1 MTDQTSRPR
10 ARAGERTPERT
21 EEIAAPKVAP
31 RPDPVPQPEDATDTP
46 SPRAAADK
54 PSWRARLLMFSL
66 PIVLLAAGGWYWLN
80 SGGSVS
86 TDNAYVQMDKVSV
99 AAEVGGRIT
108 EVAVRDGDEVTA
120 GQLLFRIDGEP
131 YRLSVAQATAAI
143 DAAQVQVGNLSA
155 SARTST
161 VDIAAA
167 REDVAFAEVNFRR
180 QAALMEKGFTTKAA
194 YDASRHAV
202 TQARERVRQAEA
214 AADEARTKLA
224 AGPSSGVNPQ
234 VEAARVQR
242 AQAEVNLS
250 RTEVRAPSAG
260 RVAQS
265 DRLQIGQ
272 MMVAG
277 LPAVTL
283 VDTAHPWVEANFKE
297 TDLAHMRVGQ
307 RAEIRFDA
315 YPGLKVRGHV
325 LTIGAGTGSEFSV
338 LPAQNATGNW
348 VKVTQRVPV
357 RIAFDEK
364 PARAMIAGLSADVR
378 VFTADK

>member
-1 MTDQTSRPR
+1 MTQSSSTRIAPR
-10 ARAGERTPERT
+10 A
-21 EEIAAPKVAP
+21 EEAARAPKADP
-31 RPDPVPQPEDATDTP
+31 IPASAPDPVATDRA
-46 SPRAAADK
+46 SPG
-54 PSWRARLLMFSL
+54 WRTRLLMFGL
-66 PIVLLAAGGWYWLN
+66 PALLIGAGGAWWLT

-108 EVAVRDGDEVTA
+108 EVAVRDGQQVA
-120 GQLLFRIDGEP
+120 KGQLLFRIDGEP
-131 YRLSVAQATAAI
+131 YALSVAQANAAI
-143 DAAQVQVGNLSA
+143 DAATVEVGSLSA
-155 SARTST
+155 SANTSS

-167 REDVAFAEVNFRR
+167 REDVAFAQVNFER
-180 QAALMEKGFTTKAA
+180 QAALMDKGFTTKAA
-194 YDASRHAV
+194 YDASRHALQ
-202 TQARERVRQAEA
+202 QARERVRQTQA
-214 AADEARTKLA
+214 AAAEARTKLA
-224 AGPSSGVNPQ
+224 TGGSGVNPQ
-234 VEAARVQR
+234 IEAARVER
-242 AQAEVNLS
+242 AQAQVNLG

-272 MMVAG
+272 MTVAG

-283 VDTAHPWVEANFKE
+283 VDTARPWVEANFKE
-297 TDLAHMRVGQ
+297 TDLADMHVGQ
-307 RAEIRFDA
+307 RAEISFDA

-357 RIAFDEK
+357 RIAFDER
-364 PARAMIAGLSADVR
+364 PSREMIAGLSADVK
-378 VFTADK
+378 VFTK

>member
-1 MTDQTSRPR
+1 MDQLSPSRPAKNPR
-10 ARAGERTPERT
+10 AEEATPPK
-21 EEIAAPKVAP
+21 AAPKA
-31 RPDPVPQPEDATDTP
+31 DPLP
-46 SPRAAADK
+46 SPTPATEAPPK
-54 PSWRARLLMFSL
+54 TNWRTRILMFGL
-66 PIVLLAAGGWYWLN
+66 PLALIAGGAGWWLT

-108 EVAVRDGDEVTA
+108 EVAVRDGQQVA
-120 GQLLFRIDGEP
+120 KGQLLFRIDGEP
-131 YRLSVAQATAAI
+131 YALTVAQATAAI
-143 DAAQVQVGNLSA
+143 DAAEVEVGNLSA
-155 SARTST
+155 SANTSS

-167 REDVAFAEVNFRR
+167 REDVKFAEITFQR

-194 YDASRHAV
+194 YDAARHAV
-202 TQARERVRQAEA
+202 AQARERVRQAEA
-214 AADEARTKLA
+214 AAAEARTKLA
-224 AGPSSGVNPQ
+224 AGPSSGINPQ

-242 AQAEVNLS
+242 SQAQVNMG
-250 RTEVRAPSAG
+250 RTTVRAPSAG
-260 RVAQS
+260 RIAQS
-265 DRLQIGQ
+265 DRLQVGQ

-297 TDLAHMRVGQ
+297 TDLADMRVGQ
-307 RAEIRFDA
+307 RAEISFDA
-315 YPGLKVRGHV
+315 YPGVKVRGHV

-364 PARAMIAGLSADVR
+364 PARDMIAGLSADVR
-378 VFTADK
+378 VFTGGGAVSGR

>member
-1 MTDQTSRPR
+1 MDQLSPSRPKAEDAAP
-10 ARAGERTPERT
+10 ARA
-21 EEIAAPKVAP
+21 PKA
-31 RPDPVPQPEDATDTP
+31 DPVPPP
-46 SPRAAADK
+46 VSAAEGDPQAR
-54 PSWRARLLMFSL
+54 PSWRTRILMFGL
-66 PIVLLAAGGWYWLN
+66 PAVLIAVGGWYWLT

-86 TDNAYVQMDKVSV
+86 TDNAYVQMDKVSI

-108 EVAVRDGDEVTA
+108 EVAVKDGQMVNA

-131 YRLSVAQATAAI
+131 YALNVAQATAAI
-143 DAAQVQVGNLSA
+143 DAAQVEVGNLSA
-155 SARTST
+155 SANTSA

-167 REDVAFAEVNFRR
+167 REDVAFAQVNFER

-214 AADEARTKLA
+214 AAAEARTKLA

-234 VEAARVQR
+234 VEAAKVQR
-242 AQAEVNLS
+242 AQAQVNLG

-260 RVAQS
+260 RIAQS
-265 DRLQIGQ
+265 DRLLIGQ

-277 LPAVTL
+277 LPAVTI
-283 VDTAHPWVEANFKE
+283 VDTQHPWVEANFKE
-297 TDLAHMRVGQ
+297 TDLANMRVGQ
-307 RAEIRFDA
+307 RAEISFDA
-315 YPGLKVRGHV
+315 YPGVRIRGHV

-364 PARAMIAGLSADVR
+364 PSRDMIAGLSADVR
-378 VFTADK
+378 VFTSDK

>member
-1 MTDQTSRPR
+1 MPQLS
-10 ARAGERTPERT
+10 AATPPKA
-21 EEIAAPKVAP
+21 EEVKPPKVAP
-31 RPDPVPQPEDATDTP
+31 KADPVPAPQV
-46 SPRAAADK
+46 AAAPEAAAK
-54 PSWRARLLMFSL
+54 PTWRTRLLLFGL
-66 PIVLLAAGGWYWLN
+66 PALMIAGGAVWWLT

-108 EVAVRDGDEVTA
+108 EVAVRDGQNVTA

-143 DAAQVQVGNLSA
+143 DAAEVEVGNLSA
-155 SARTST
+155 SANTSA

-167 REDVAFAEVNFRR
+167 REDVKFAEVNFGR

-202 TQARERVRQAEA
+202 AQARERVRQAEA
-214 AADEARTKLA
+214 AAAEARVKLA
-224 AGPSSGVNPQ
+224 AGPASGINPQ

-242 AQAEVNLS
+242 AQAQVNLS
-250 RTEVRAPSAG
+250 RTEVRAPYAG
-260 RVAQS
+260 RVAQA

-272 MMVAG
+272 MMVQG
-277 LPAVTL
+277 LPAVTI

-297 TDLAHMRVGQ
+297 TDLANMRIGQ
-307 RAEIRFDA
+307 RAEISFDA
-315 YPGLKVRGHV
+315 YPGLKIRGHV
-325 LTIGAGTGSEFSV
+325 LSIGAGTGSEFSV

-357 RIAFDEK
+357 KIAFDEK
-364 PARAMIAGLSADVR
+364 PSRDMIAGLSADVR
-378 VFTADK
+378 VYTDGGAVAGK

>member
-1 MTDQTSRPR
+1 MDQLSPSRPD
-10 ARAGERTPERT
+10 AETATPPK
-21 EEIAAPKVAP
+21 AAPKADPLPPMAATPTETAP
-31 RPDPVPQPEDATDTP
+31 KA
-46 SPRAAADK
+46 S
-54 PSWRARLLMFSL
+54 ARTRVLMFGL
-66 PIVLLAAGGWYWLN
+66 PALLLAGGAGWWLT

-108 EVAVRDGDEVTA
+108 EVAVRDGQQVA
-120 GQLLFRIDGEP
+120 KGQLLFRIDGEP
-131 YRLSVAQATAAI
+131 YALTVAQATAAI
-143 DAAQVQVGNLSA
+143 DAAEVEVGNLSA
-155 SARTST
+155 SANTSS

-167 REDVAFAEVNFRR
+167 REDVKFAEVNFGR

-202 TQARERVRQAEA
+202 ALARERVRQAEA
-214 AADEARTKLA
+214 AAAEARTKLA

-242 AQAEVNLS
+242 SQAEVNLG
-250 RTEVRAPSAG
+250 RTTVRAPSAG

-272 MMVAG
+272 MMVQG

-297 TDLAHMRVGQ
+297 TDLANMRVGQ
-307 RAEIRFDA
+307 RAEISFDA
-315 YPGLKVRGHV
+315 YPGVKVRGHV

-357 RIAFDEK
+357 RITFDEK
-364 PARAMIAGLSADVR
+364 PARDMIAGLSADVR
-378 VFTADK
+378 VFTK

>member
-1 MTDQTSRPR
+1 MTDPIAPARPK
-10 ARAGERTPERT
+10 AEALPEPAAA
-21 EEIAAPKVAP
+21 IA
-31 RPDPVPQPEDATDTP
+31 RPDPVPA
-46 SPRAAADK
+46 RAEAGAEAK
-54 PSWRARLLMFSL
+54 EAPKWRTRLLMFGVPL
-66 PIVLLAAGGWYWLN
+66 ALVAAGTGWWLT

-108 EVAVRDGDEVTA
+108 EVAVRDGQQVAA

-131 YRLSVAQATAAI
+131 YALTVAQAAAAI
-143 DAAQVQVGNLSA
+143 DAAEVEVGNLSA
-155 SARTST
+155 SARTSN

-167 REDVAFAEVNFRR
+167 REDVAFAQVNFER

-194 YDASRHAV
+194 FDASRHAV
-202 TQARERVRQAEA
+202 TQAQERVRQAEA
-214 AADEARTKLA
+214 AAAEARTKLA
-224 AGPSSGVNPQ
+224 TGPSSGINPQ

-242 AQAEVNLS
+242 SQAEVNLG
-250 RTEVRAPSAG
+250 RTEIRAPSAG

-265 DRLQIGQ
+265 DRLQLGQ

-297 TDLAHMRVGQ
+297 TDLADMRVGQ
-307 RAEIRFDA
+307 RAEVRFDA
-315 YPGLKVRGHV
+315 YPGLKIRGHV

-357 RIAFDEK
+357 RIALDEK
-364 PARAMIAGLSADVR
+364 PARDMIAGLSADVT
-378 VFTADK
+378 VLTK

>member
-1 MTDQTSRPR
+1 MDQLSPTRP
-10 ARAGERTPERT
+10 AANNSV
-21 EEIAAPKVAP
+21 AAPKA
-31 RPDPVPQPEDATDTP
+31 DPLPPASPPTATEQKD
-46 SPRAAADK
+46 SPK
-54 PSWRARLLMFSL
+54 WRTRLLMFGL
-66 PIVLLAAGGWYWLN
+66 PAILIAVGGYYWLT
-80 SGGSVS
+80 SGVSVS

-108 EVAVRDGDEVTA
+108 EVAVGDGQQVAA

-131 YRLSVAQATAAI
+131 YALNVAQATAAI
-143 DAAQVQVGNLSA
+143 DAAQVEVGNLSA
-155 SARTST
+155 SANTSS

-167 REDVAFAEVNFRR
+167 REDVAFAQVNFER
-180 QAALMEKGFTTKAA
+180 QAALMEKGFTTRAA

-202 TQARERVRQAEA
+202 AQARERVRQAEA
-214 AADEARTKLA
+214 AAVEARTKLA
-224 AGPSSGVNPQ
+224 TGPASGVNPQ

-242 AQAEVNLS
+242 SQAQVNLA
-250 RTEVRAPSAG
+250 RTTVRAPSAG

-297 TDLAHMRVGQ
+297 TDLANMRVGQ
-307 RAEIRFDA
+307 RAEVSFDA

-364 PARAMIAGLSADVR
+364 PAREMIAGLSADVR
-378 VFTADK
+378 VFTSSGAVAGK

>member
-1 MTDQTSRPR
+1 MDQLSPTRPTAEDAAPARAPKADPLPPTATPVAADPAPKSAWR
-10 ARAGERTPERT
+10 ARA
-21 EEIAAPKVAP
+21 
-31 RPDPVPQPEDATDTP
+31 
-46 SPRAAADK
+46 
-54 PSWRARLLMFSL
+54 LMFGL
-66 PIVLLAAGGWYWLN
+66 PALLIAAGGWYWLT

-108 EVAVRDGDEVTA
+108 EVAVRDGQLVEK

-131 YRLSVAQATAAI
+131 YRLNVAQATAAI
-143 DAAQVQVGNLSA
+143 DAAQVEVGNLSA
-155 SARTST
+155 SANTSS

-167 REDVAFAEVNFRR
+167 REDVAFAQVNFSR
-180 QAALMEKGFTTKAA
+180 QAALMEKGFTTRAA

-202 TQARERVRQAEA
+202 SQARERVRQAEA
-214 AADEARTKLA
+214 AAVEARTKLA
-224 AGPSSGVNPQ
+224 AGPASGVNPQ

-242 AQAEVNLS
+242 AQAEVDLN
-250 RTEVRAPSAG
+250 RTEVRSPSAG

-297 TDLAHMRVGQ
+297 TDLAAMRIGQ
-307 RAEIRFDA
+307 RAEITFDA
-315 YPGLKVRGHV
+315 YPGLTVRGHV

-357 RIAFDEK
+357 KIAFDEK
-364 PARAMIAGLSADVR
+364 PAREMIAGLSADVR
-378 VFTADK
+378 VFTSGGAVAGQ

>member
-1 MTDQTSRPR
+1 MMDQISPDRP
-10 ARAGERTPERT
+10 AA
-21 EEIAAPKVAP
+21 EEVKPPKAAPKADPLPPPQMSVTPEPVTGEAP
-31 RPDPVPQPEDATDTP
+31 
-46 SPRAAADK
+46 K
-54 PSWRARLLMFSL
+54 WRRRLLMFSVPL
-66 PIVLLAAGGWYWLN
+66 VLVAAGGWYWLT

-99 AAEVGGRIT
+99 SAEVGGRIT
-108 EVAVRDGDEVTA
+108 DVAVRDGQLVNA

-131 YRLSVAQATAAI
+131 YRLSVAEATAAI
-143 DAAQVQVGNLSA
+143 DAAEVEVGNLSA
-155 SARTST
+155 SANTSN

-167 REDVAFAEVNFRR
+167 REDVAFAQVNFER
-180 QAALMEKGFTTKAA
+180 QAALMQKGFTTKAA

-202 TQARERVRQAEA
+202 AQARERVRQTEA
-214 AADEARTKLA
+214 AAAEARTKLA
-224 AGPSSGVNPQ
+224 AGPSSGINPQ
-234 VEAARVQR
+234 VEAAKVQR
-242 AQAEVNLS
+242 AQAQVNLG

-260 RVAQS
+260 RIAQS

-283 VDTAHPWVEANFKE
+283 VDTEHPWVEANFKE
-297 TDLAHMRVGQ
+297 TDLANMRVGQ
-307 RAEIRFDA
+307 PAEISFDA

-364 PARAMIAGLSADVR
+364 PSREMIAGLSADVK
-378 VFTADK
+378 VITSDKAK